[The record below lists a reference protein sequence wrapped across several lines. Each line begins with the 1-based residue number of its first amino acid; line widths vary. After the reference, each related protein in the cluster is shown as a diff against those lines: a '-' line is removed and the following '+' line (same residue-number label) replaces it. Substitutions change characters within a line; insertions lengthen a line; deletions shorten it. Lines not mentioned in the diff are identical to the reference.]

1 MRTFDDVKKIRL
13 NHMLR
18 VLTGVDDSDRTR
30 EIVYGVDKYHYVY
43 ERMVDYVFSNV
54 TDITKYN
61 PNAKWYLK
69 KNGYAPK
76 DASSLRPDTIRL
88 EPIPSDSNTDEKV
101 AYVLDAK
108 FYRFGTTGNES
119 DLPTTTSIQKQI
131 TYGDNIICNLQ
142 KKENITCVYNAFIMP
157 YNKHNNPFGYATDLE
172 YIGYSEANWR
182 NDALSHTRI
191 CAFLIDTKHLI
202 SVWSQ
207 GNCTDDI
214 VKLIEEIGKATDNES
229 M

>member
-1 MRTFDDVKKIRL
+1 MIPNAPSIIVKNAFLFEIEKEDSYSNLTL
-13 NHMLR
+13 NNFISENKPENPAF
-18 VLTGVDDSDRTR
+18 VR

-54 TDITKYN
+54 MDITQYN

-157 YNKHNNPFGYATDLE
+157 FDKE
-172 YIGYSEANWR
+172 IK
-182 NDALSHTRI
+182 ND
-191 CAFLIDTKHLI
+191 
-202 SVWSQ
+202 
-207 GNCTDDI
+207 
-214 VKLIEEIGKATDNES
+214 DNYKYLW
-229 M
+229 